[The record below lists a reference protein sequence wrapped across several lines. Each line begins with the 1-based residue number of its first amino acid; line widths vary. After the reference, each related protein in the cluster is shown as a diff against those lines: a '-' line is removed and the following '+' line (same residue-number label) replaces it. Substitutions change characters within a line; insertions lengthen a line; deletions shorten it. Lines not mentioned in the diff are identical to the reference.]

1 MKIER
6 SADDVCLAFLLE
18 RSLSGEEPVFEG
30 EIVGLV
36 AKGAFIRFGDEGFEG
51 FLPARRLRDWY
62 ELNEEE
68 TALIGRGLGPR
79 AADRRP
85 DQGRGGAH
93 RGAARPRGPDARR
106 LADQE
111 RRSERQPVDQ
121 ERDVAVAH
129 PDAAVGGA
137 AGDQPGL
144 VGAVDAHHAAAGPVA
159 QRRSRRSCRRRT
171 GRRSCCRAP

>member
-36 AKGAFIRFGDEGFEG
+36 AKGAFVRFGEEGFEG

-68 TALIGRGLGPR
+68 TALIGADSGR
-79 AADRRP
+79 ALRIGDPIKVAVERIE
-85 DQGRGGAH
+85 A
-93 RGAARPRGPDARR
+93 PRGR
-106 LADQE
+106 
-111 RRSERQPVDQ
+111 VDLM
-121 ERDVAVAH
+121 
-129 PDAAVGGA
+129 PAA
-137 AGDQPGL
+137 
-144 VGAVDAHHAAAGPVA
+144 
-159 QRRSRRSCRRRT
+159 
-171 GRRSCCRAP
+171 